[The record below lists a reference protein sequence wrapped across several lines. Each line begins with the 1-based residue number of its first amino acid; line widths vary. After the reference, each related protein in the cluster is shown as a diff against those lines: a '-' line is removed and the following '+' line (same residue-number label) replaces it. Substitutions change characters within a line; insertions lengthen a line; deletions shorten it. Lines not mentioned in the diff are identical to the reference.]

1 MNIFQFI
8 LNLMGFD
15 VESFSSQ
22 LFYLA
27 GILIAF
33 FACFLL
39 LGKPQKRLADYLL
52 SAWFLL
58 IGIHLICFLFI
69 FSNSYI
75 RFPYLLGLEIPLPLV
90 HGPMLYLYISCLTG
104 NYPKRKMWFL
114 HLAPVLITY
123 FFLIDFFLMSS
134 HDKIEIYRH
143 NGGSYKVLRTIIS
156 VIIALS
162 GIFYVILSTLT
173 IKKYQRQIS
182 NIFSNTEKIN
192 LNWGYY
198 LIIGISTIWV
208 AVIIKSEILIF
219 SLVVLFVVLAAYFGI
234 SKVGIL
240 NPAVLDKKNDENLN
254 TDEDVEYP
262 KYQKN
267 FAGDETIQRVY
278 KKLNSMMND
287 QKLYKDPEIN
297 LNHIAKLLDVHPNVL
312 SQTINSVENKNFY
325 DYINRYRI
333 EEFKRIVVLPENQ
346 KFTILTLAFEC
357 GFNSKTSFNRN
368 FKKYTG
374 CSPREFLKDQ
384 KLIS

>member
-1 MNIFQFI
+1 VMD
-8 LNLMGFD
+8 LDLK
-15 VESFSSQ
+15 SFSSQ

-27 GILIAF
+27 GIFISF
-33 FACFLL
+33 FACVLI
-39 LGKPQKRLADYLL
+39 LGKPRKRLADYLL
-52 SAWFLL
+52 SVWFLL

-69 FSNSYI
+69 FSNAYI
-75 RFPYLLGLEIPLPLV
+75 EFPYLLGLEIPLPLI
-90 HGPMLYLYISCLTG
+90 HGPMLYQYIRCLTG
-104 NYPKRKMWFL
+104 NFPKRKIWLL
-114 HLAPVLITY
+114 HLAPVLIVY
-123 FFLIDFFLMSS
+123 LVLPGFFLMSS
-134 HDKIEIYRH
+134 QDKINVYQH
-143 NGGSYKVLRTIIS
+143 NGGTYKIHRTIIS
-156 VIIALS
+156 LMIILS
-162 GIFYVILSTLT
+162 GILYIILSTLT

-198 LIIGISTIWV
+198 LIIGISTIWI

-219 SLVVLFVVLAAYFGI
+219 ALVVLFVVLAAYFGI

-240 NPAVLDKKNDENLN
+240 NPALLKKQDEEKSN
-254 TDEDVEYP
+254 TDNNVEYP

-267 FAGDETIQRVY
+267 FAGQETVQRVY
-278 KKLNSMMND
+278 KNLDAMMND
-287 QKLYKDPEIN
+287 QQLYKDPDIN

-333 EEFKRIVVLPENQ
+333 EEFKRIVILPENQ

-368 FKKYTG
+368 FKRYTG

-384 KLIS
+384 KPIS

>member
-1 MNIFQFI
+1 
-8 LNLMGFD
+8 MGFD

-33 FACFLL
+33 FACFLI
-39 LGKPQKRLADYLL
+39 LGKPHKRLADYLL
-52 SAWFLL
+52 SVWFLL

-75 RFPYLLGLEIPLPLV
+75 RFPYLLGLEIPLPLI

-104 NYPKRKMWFL
+104 SIPKRKIWLL
-114 HLAPVLITY
+114 HLAPTMIIYILLLN
-123 FFLIDFFLMSS
+123 FFLIPSQE
-134 HDKIEIYRH
+134 KINIYQH
-143 NGGSYKVLRTIIS
+143 NGGSYKILRTIIS
-156 VIIALS
+156 LMIILS
-162 GIFYVILSTLT
+162 GILYVTLSTLV

-182 NIFSNTEKIN
+182 NVFSNTEKIN

-198 LIIGISTIWV
+198 LIIGISTIWI
-208 AVIIKSEILIF
+208 AVIIKNEILIF
-219 SLVVLFVVLAAYFGI
+219 SLVVLFVILAAYFGI

-240 NPAVLDKKNDENLN
+240 NSALVEKQVDESLN
-254 TDEDVEYP
+254 INNDVEYP

-267 FAGDETIQRVY
+267 FAGEETIQYVY
-278 KKLNSMMND
+278 NKLNYLMND
-287 QKLYKDPEIN
+287 QKLYMNPEIN

-333 EEFKRIVVLPENQ
+333 EEFKRIVILPENR

-374 CSPREFLKDQ
+374 CSPREFLKDH

>member
-1 MNIFQFI
+1 
-8 LNLMGFD
+8 MGLD
-15 VESFSSQ
+15 VESFSLQ

-33 FACFLL
+33 FACFLI
-39 LGKPQKRLADYLL
+39 LGKPHKRSADYFL
-52 SAWFLL
+52 SVWFSL

-69 FSNSYI
+69 FSNTYI
-75 RFPYLLGLEIPLPLV
+75 EFPHFLGLEIPLPLV
-90 HGPMLYLYISCLTG
+90 HGPMLYLYIRCLTG
-104 NYPKRKMWFL
+104 NFPKRKTWLLHFVPMLIIYIFL
-114 HLAPVLITY
+114 TN
-123 FFLIDFFLMSS
+123 FFLMSS
-134 HDKIEIYRH
+134 HEKIAIYQH
-143 NGGSYKVLRTIIS
+143 NGGTYKILRTIIS
-156 VIIALS
+156 LIILMS
-162 GIFYVILSTLT
+162 GILYIILSTLE

-198 LIIGISTIWV
+198 LIIGISTIWI

-240 NPAVLDKKNDENLN
+240 NPDLLTKKDEENLN
-254 TDEDVEYP
+254 TDNDLEHP
-262 KYQKN
+262 KYRKN
-267 FAGDETIQRVY
+267 FAGDEMIQRIY
-278 KKLNSMMND
+278 KKLDFLMND
-287 QKLYKDPEIN
+287 QKIYKDPELN
-297 LNHIAKLLDVHPNVL
+297 LNHIAKLLDVHANVL

-333 EEFKRIVVLPENQ
+333 EEFKRLVILPENQ

-368 FKKYTG
+368 FKKFTG

-384 KLIS
+384 KIIS

>member
-1 MNIFQFI
+1 
-8 LNLMGFD
+8 MGFD

-33 FACFLL
+33 FACFLI

-52 SAWFLL
+52 SVWFLL

-69 FSNSYI
+69 FSNAYI

-104 NYPKRKMWFL
+104 NYPKRKMWLL
-114 HLAPVLITY
+114 HLAPAVITY
-123 FFLIDFFLMSS
+123 FFLLDFFLMSS
-134 HDKIEIYRH
+134 HEKIEIYQH
-143 NGGSYKVLRTIIS
+143 NGGSYKILRSIIS
-156 VIIALS
+156 VMIALS

-173 IKKYQRQIS
+173 IKKYQRHIS

-198 LIIGISTIWV
+198 LIIGISTIWI
-208 AVIIKSEILIF
+208 AVIVKNEILLF
-219 SLVVLFVVLAAYFGI
+219 SLVVLFVILAAYFGI

-240 NPAVLDKKNDENLN
+240 NSVLLEKQVDESLNINND
-254 TDEDVEYP
+254 VKYP

-278 KKLNSMMND
+278 KKLASMMND
-287 QKLYKDPEIN
+287 EKLYKDPEIN

-312 SQTINSVENKNFY
+312 SQTINSFENKNFY

-333 EEFKRIVVLPENQ
+333 EEFKRIVILPENQ

-374 CSPREFLKDQ
+374 CSPREFLNDQ